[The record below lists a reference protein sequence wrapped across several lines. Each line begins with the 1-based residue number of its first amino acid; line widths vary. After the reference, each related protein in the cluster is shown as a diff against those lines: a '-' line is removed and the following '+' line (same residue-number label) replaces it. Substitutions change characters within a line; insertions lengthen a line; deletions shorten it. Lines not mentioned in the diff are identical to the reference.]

1 MPAATTAG
9 GGKATPEA
17 RAKTPLKMVEPSYDD
32 DRWREAKIPG
42 RTDPIRK
49 EVGIGVIDRI
59 RIGIGIGRRCWRRHL
74 IDLRRQPRCILC
86 DLPAPVGLLAGF
98 DDRLARLPADGE
110 R

>member
-17 RAKTPLKMVEPSYDD
+17 RAKTADKTMAEARAKTALKMVEPSYDD

-49 EVGIGVIDRI
+49 D
-59 RIGIGIGRRCWRRHL
+59 IGIGRRCWRRHL
-74 IDLRRQPRCILC
+74 IDLRRQPRRILC

-98 DDRLARLPADGE
+98 DDRLARLPAD
-110 R
+110 